1 MSYPLCSIIDAVGRG
16 HVFTGEQARPLKLV
30 DRFGGLGDAI
40 DEAKRRD
47 LSLLLVHGVEVTMA
61 SASPY
66 GTGIVLEQLEQAAQ
80 DVLAEEAAYARASGL
95 TVTTRLEV
103 GSPAY
108 ALIEASHGAAMV
120 VVGTRGHGGFAGMLL
135 GSVSTA
141 CVHHA
146 HCPVM
151 VVRRPER

>member
-1 MSYPLCSIIDAVGRG
+1 MTQHDTPVDI
-16 HVFTGEQARPLKLV
+16 ARPDLSSTIVVGV
-30 DRFGGLGDAI
+30 DGSDDGRRALDWAI
-40 DEAKRRD
+40 EEAKRRD

-80 DVLAEEAAYARASGL
+80 DVLAEEAAYARASGVP
-95 TVTTRLEV
+95 VTMRLEV
-103 GSPAY
+103 GSAAY